1 MPLSILKE
9 PEFLGIVIG
18 LLFGIIA
25 KIMLLR
31 TDYRQYP
38 TYPHGK
44 VIHMSLGVI
53 AAGLGALVV
62 PALLSK
68 EYTAVTFLT
77 LAAQQFRDVRRME
90 RETLTE
96 IDDLELVP
104 RGNAYIEG
112 IAMVFEGRNYLVIFS
127 ALIAS
132 LFTVLFVWYW
142 GVVAGILSLLVAK
155 MFQKGKSIEHIADVH
170 IADVKIE
177 DPDLFVES
185 IYIMNVGLREDIE
198 IIKENGV
205 GLVLTPKNDNSKV
218 TLSGLGQR
226 QALLHNLSTLL
237 GVYRDSGEP
246 TLIPMAK
253 LDLESGKLA
262 IFILPREKDPQK
274 ILRAVKGAPIVEN
287 SVRMP
292 TEAYKGGKA

>member
-1 MPLSILKE
+1 
-9 PEFLGIVIG
+9 
-18 LLFGIIA
+18 
-25 KIMLLR
+25 
-31 TDYRQYP
+31 
-38 TYPHGK
+38 
-44 VIHMSLGVI
+44 
-53 AAGLGALVV
+53 
-62 PALLSK
+62 
-68 EYTAVTFLT
+68 
-77 LAAQQFRDVRRME
+77 
-90 RETLTE
+90 
-96 IDDLELVP
+96 
-104 RGNAYIEG
+104 
-112 IAMVFEGRNYLVIFS
+112 S

-155 MFQKGKSIEHIADVH
+155 MFQKGKSIGHVADVD

-177 DPDLFVES
+177 DPDLFVET

-246 TLIPMAK
+246 TLIPMAT
-253 LDLESGKLA
+253 LDLESG
-262 IFILPREKDPQK
+262 RSEE
-274 ILRAVKGAPIVEN
+274 RRV
-287 SVRMP
+287 
-292 TEAYKGGKA
+292 GK